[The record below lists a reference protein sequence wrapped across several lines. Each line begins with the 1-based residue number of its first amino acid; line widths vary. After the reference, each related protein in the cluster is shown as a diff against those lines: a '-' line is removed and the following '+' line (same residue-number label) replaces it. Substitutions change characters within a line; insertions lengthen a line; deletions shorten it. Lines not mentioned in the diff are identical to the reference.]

1 MSKRVKWS
9 KDKKVYK
16 KQKQIVSK
24 FEVLQ
29 PRQYLLG
36 SQSSK
41 MSLGKPLCILFI
53 KKKKIRW
60 HG

>member
-1 MSKRVKWS
+1 MVKG
-9 KDKKVYK
+9 KNVYK

-41 MSLGKPLCILFI
+41 MSLGKPLCILFKK

-60 HG
+60 LG